1 MNTNRHR
8 VLLIAL
14 AGISLLTGLWA
25 GMARMG
31 WLLPLPNE
39 QFVMVHGPLMVVGF
53 LGTLIGLERA
63 VALQRLWAYA
73 IPIGAGLSAL
83 VALLGAP
90 LQISASLAV
99 LAGILLVAVFIT
111 LYRQYPSEHFII
123 MVLSA
128 LAWVVGNLLWFTEA
142 AVFTLVPWWV
152 GYLVLMIAGER
163 LELSRL
169 RQPTAL
175 IRRAFHGCVAVILI
189 GLACSLFDLTNA
201 VRIGGFGFLALAV
214 WLLRYD
220 LAWQSAKQS
229 GLPRFMAL
237 SLIAGY
243 LWLAI
248 GGILW
253 IIFARYF
260 TAGPR
265 YDAML
270 HTIFL
275 GFVFSMIFAHAPII
289 LPTITGLA
297 LPFQKSFYLHAG
309 LLHLSLLMRV
319 AGDLTLLLPVQRWAG
334 LLNAGAI
341 LLFLVNNVRAVRLG
355 ANVRSIEK
363 VNPR

>member
-1 MNTNRHR
+1 MHHSNRHR
-8 VLLIAL
+8 FVLIFL

-25 GMARMG
+25 GIARMG

-39 QFVMVHGPLMVVGF
+39 QFAVIHGPLMVVGF

-63 VALQRLWAYA
+63 VALRRWWAYA
-73 IPIGAGLSAL
+73 IPICGGLSAL
-83 VALLGAP
+83 SALLSVP
-90 LQISASLAV
+90 VQMSASLAV
-99 LAGILLVAVFIT
+99 LASMLLIAVFIA

-123 MVLSA
+123 MALSA
-128 LAWVVGNLLWFTEA
+128 VAWLVGNALWFTDA
-142 AVFTLVPWWV
+142 AVFALVPWWV

-169 RQPTAL
+169 RQPTPL
-175 IRRAFHGCVAVILI
+175 IRRAFHGCIVVILI
-189 GLACSLFDLTNA
+189 GLSGSLFDLPTA
-201 VRIGGFGFLALAV
+201 VRISGLGYLALAV

-220 LAWQSAKQS
+220 LAWQSVQQS

-243 LWLAI
+243 LWLAT

-253 IIFARYF
+253 MVFAQF
-260 TAGPR
+260 FSAGLW

-270 HTIFL
+270 HAVFL

-297 LPFQKSFYLHAG
+297 LPFKKIFYLHGG
-309 LLHLSLLMRV
+309 LLHLSLLLRV
-319 AGDLTLLLPVQRWAG
+319 AGDLAQLLWLQRWGG
-334 LLNAGAI
+334 LLNAAAI

-355 ANVRSIEK
+355 VNVRSVRK
-363 VNPR
+363 S